1 MKKALLILSI
11 VFLVACGSAT
21 TQASNAG
28 LPAKSKAV
36 QTAEFVKLASNA
48 SCANLRN
55 RLFLIDQKFVLWDKK
70 GVCSDASYSITLFG
84 NTPNTILCTKADS
97 IAGPQ
102 TKCEQAQHD
111 DMFDTIIN
119 SLDQS
124 DLGLGS
130 KYQVQNIDF
139 NSNTTLKLG
148 IHFDTINSAYYRG
161 TAPQHI
167 VIKNSSA
174 WKKFIA
180 DGKIDLASKGVQ
192 EPNFATQ
199 MVLGTFFP
207 TPIDC
212 SKTQILKL
220 TRDDQSLYAYYSED
234 KITSI
239 MRCDNSTT
247 LASTP
252 MNLIVTMRDNLPVK
266 FIDVSKQRLSFNQID
281 MNSQSGVKQKKTI
294 VVKDQN
300 AWKTLWKEHATQG
313 EDLPQIDFT
322 KNMVVGVFLGEK
334 PSACY
339 SIRDVQI
346 WKVGTQINVTHTNIL
361 PGSLVKCAFSI
372 VTPAILIEVPLSED
386 YVEFNDIDAYI

>member
-11 VFLVACGSAT
+11 VFLAACGKTAPQAGSAE
-21 TQASNAG
+21 
-28 LPAKSKAV
+28 LPAKSNAV
-36 QTAEFVKLASNA
+36 QTAAFIKLASNA

-55 RLFLIDQKFVLWDKK
+55 RLFLIDQKLVLWDRK

-84 NTPNTILCTKADS
+84 NTPNSILCTKADS

-102 TKCEQAQHD
+102 TKCEQAQHAT
-111 DMFDTIIN
+111 MFDAIIN
-119 SLDQS
+119 SLDQL

-130 KYQVQNIDF
+130 KHQVENIDF
-139 NSNTTLKLG
+139 NSNTTLK
-148 IHFDTINSAYYRG
+148 IDIQFDAINSSFYRG

-167 VIKNSSA
+167 IIKDSSA
-174 WKKFIA
+174 WKKFID
-180 DGKIDLASKGVQ
+180 DGKIDLAAKGIQ
-192 EPNFATQ
+192 EPNFATK

-207 TPIDC
+207 TPNDC

-252 MNLIVTMRDNLPVK
+252 MNLIVTMQDNLPVK

-281 MNSQSGVKQKKTI
+281 MNSQSGVKQKKTV

-300 AWKTLWKEHATQG
+300 AWKILWKEHATQG

-346 WKVGTQINVTHTNIL
+346 WKVGTQMNVTHTNIL
-361 PGSLVKCAFSI
+361 PGPLVRCAFSI
-372 VTPAILIEVPLSED
+372 VTPAILIEVPLSKD
-386 YVEFNDIDAYI
+386 YEEFNGIDAYI